1 MSNKQE
7 GMAPIQKLA
16 NTFKLS
22 KLYMVKIWEKIM
34 TQLNLFIAKR
44 KKLSV
49 KKDRV
54 FKAAHSTK
62 YTAAL
67 TYDIQ
72 SFKGPMKCSELR
84 VL

>member
-1 MSNKQE
+1 MGENYDSTE
-7 GMAPIQKLA
+7 SFYSQK
-16 NTFKLS
+16 K
-22 KLYMVKIWEKIM
+22 E
-34 TQLNLFIAKR
+34 
-44 KKLSV
+44 LSV

>member
-44 KKLSV
+44 KNC
-49 KKDRV
+49 
-54 FKAAHSTK
+54 
-62 YTAAL
+62 
-67 TYDIQ
+67 Q
-72 SFKGPMKCSELR
+72 
-84 VL
+84 